1 MARQSEQLEH
11 EAEIA
16 RAQLANSLDELRLR
30 LTPGEIVDEVVEYA
44 RDTPAAD
51 FARNLARDV
60 RQSPLPLL
68 VILAGIV
75 WAVIASAI
83 AQSRA
88 TARKSVNTGMVPDAH
103 TARTPAG
110 EEWRVMPVDQLVK

>member
-1 MARQSEQLEH
+1 MARQGERLEH

-30 LTPGEIVDEVVEYA
+30 LTPGEIVDEVIEYA

-60 RQSPLPLL
+60 RQSPVPLL
-68 VILAGIV
+68 VIFAGII
-75 WAVIASAI
+75 WAIIASAI

-88 TARKSVNTGMVPDAH
+88 TARKWIVPDAH

-110 EEWRVMPVDQLVK
+110 EEWRVMPVDHLVE